1 MKNLY
6 LLPPVCMKK
15 MLLVFILFFS
25 HLVLS
30 AQTPRDT
37 TYATTQR
44 TGTNGL
50 CLGCKVSDS
59 LNAVTNNNLDDYTT
73 LSLGVSLLGAS
84 VSQTLIFPKIHPG
97 LPRTEI
103 TIEIAHS
110 DGLSVN
116 LLGAVSVGT
125 ARGNIDNGDQ
135 HIIQGS
141 ALRRKPNSNR
151 LTYTFPALVECDR
164 VTIRLHAGILAL
176 GAGLRIYSAYAAV
189 IPRYRCAGSP
199 AGAYAYYPLNG
210 DFYDKGPRQLH
221 GFAAFRYSA
230 NAVCGL
236 AASDSVSGGPG
247 LFAIPYPELSDTAIT
262 YSFWLRQLPWEAS
275 GYADATFGWHTN
287 QHAISVSKDS
297 ILFFF
302 ADSTYR
308 SIFLETPVIRVKS
321 RLSTSYFIHIVVVCK
336 RTGATLYISGVK
348 AGTIDGVLSL
358 QGSPAGN
365 FSGYLQNMN
374 MDELIIY
381 NRSLTQEEVEQ
392 LEASYS
398 PEYPIY
404 QTLSVQASAPEGTT
418 SGEGVRL
425 IISPNPTAG
434 TFRVNKE
441 IDVENGMAV
450 LSDLSGKEVFRT
462 YLTTHTVTLPEKVL
476 PGVYVFRLRTKDGKI
491 YNTKVVVGSGSTF

>member
-1 MKNLY
+1 M
-6 LLPPVCMKK
+6 
-15 MLLVFILFFS
+15 
-25 HLVLS
+25 
-30 AQTPRDT
+30 
-37 TYATTQR
+37 
-44 TGTNGL
+44 
-50 CLGCKVSDS
+50 
-59 LNAVTNNNLDDYTT
+59 
-73 LSLGVSLLGAS
+73 
-84 VSQTLIFPKIHPG
+84 
-97 LPRTEI
+97 
-103 TIEIAHS
+103 
-110 DGLSVN
+110 
-116 LLGAVSVGT
+116 
-125 ARGNIDNGDQ
+125 
-135 HIIQGS
+135 
-141 ALRRKPNSNR
+141 
-151 LTYTFPALVECDR
+151 
-164 VTIRLHAGILAL
+164 
-176 GAGLRIYSAYAAV
+176 
-189 IPRYRCAGSP
+189 
-199 AGAYAYYPLNG
+199 
-210 DFYDKGPRQLH
+210 
-221 GFAAFRYSA
+221 
-230 NAVCGL
+230 
-236 AASDSVSGGPG
+236 
-247 LFAIPYPELSDTAIT
+247 FAIPYPELSDTAIT

-434 TFRVNKE
+434 TFRINKE

-491 YNTKVVVGSGSTF
+491 YNTKVVVGSGNTF